1 VKGNRHAELGKEAGD
16 WRFTMKQGLL
26 AFGWACLAPCLTSTG
41 VCAADSPQLEWIKV
55 SSNNKGFVQA
65 RSGKPFVVWGVNYDH
80 DSGGALLEDYWRDDW
95 KTVVEDFKEIKALG
109 ANVVRIHLQLGKCMK
124 TAKLPDEA
132 NLKQLAKLLK
142 LAERT
147 GLYLDLTGLGCYHKQ
162 DVPKWYDKLEEPE
175 RWKVQVRFWQ
185 AVAKVCKDSP
195 AIFCYDLMNEP
206 VLPGKKNSDE
216 WLAGEFGGKHFVQRI
231 ALELKGRSRKEIA
244 KTWIAQLSSAIR
256 KVDPKHMI
264 TVGVIPWALTFKGAK
279 PLFHDPEVGK
289 PLDFVCVHFY
299 PRTGQVDAALDALK
313 VYEVGKPLVIEE
325 IFPLKCGLDDLDAFI
340 KKSRTFTDGWIS
352 FYWGKTIKEYEKDG
366 DISGALMS
374 QWLRYFQEN
383 SLAK

>member
-1 VKGNRHAELGKEAGD
+1 
-16 WRFTMKQGLL
+16 MKQCLL
-26 AFGWACLAPCLTSTG
+26 AFGWACLAPCLTSNG
-41 VCAADSPQLEWIKV
+41 VRAADSPQLELEWIKV
-55 SSNNKGFVQA
+55 SSDNKGFIKA
-65 RSGKPFVVWGVNYDH
+65 RSGEPFVVWGVNYDH
-80 DSGGALLEDYWRDDW
+80 SGDGSLLEDYWRDDW
-95 KTVVEDFKEIKALG
+95 ETVIEDFKEIKALG
-109 ANVVRIHLQLGKCMK
+109 ANVVRIHLQLGKSMK
-124 TAKLPDEA
+124 TAKQPDQV
-132 NLKQLAKLLK
+132 NLKQLTKLLE

-162 DVPKWYDKLEEPE
+162 DVPKWYDKLEESE

-185 AVAKVCKDSP
+185 SVAKVCKDSP

-206 VLPGKKNSDE
+206 VLPGKKNSTDWLTGE
-216 WLAGEFGGKHFVQRI
+216 LAGKYFVQRI
-231 ALELKGRSRKEIA
+231 AIELKGRSRKEIA
-244 KTWIAQLSSAIR
+244 KAWVAQLSSAIR
-256 KVDPKHMI
+256 EVDPKHMI

-279 PLFHDPEVGK
+279 PIFHDPEVGK

-299 PRTGQVDAALDALK
+299 PRTGQVDVALDALK

-366 DISGALMS
+366 DISGAMMS

>member
-1 VKGNRHAELGKEAGD
+1 
-16 WRFTMKQGLL
+16 MKQRIL
-26 AFGWACLAPCLTSTG
+26 AFAWACLAPYLTPSWG
-41 VCAADSPQLEWIKV
+41 LAADSPQLEWIKV
-55 SSNNKGFVQA
+55 SSDKKGFVQA
-65 RSGKPFVVWGVNYDH
+65 RSGEPFVVWGVNYDH
-80 DSGGALLEDYWRDDW
+80 DAGGALLEDFWRDDW
-95 KTVVEDFKEIKALG
+95 ETVVEDFKEMKALG
-109 ANVVRIHLQLGKCMK
+109 CNLVRIHLQLGKCMK

-132 NLKQLAKLLK
+132 NLEQLAKLLK
-142 LAERT
+142 LAEKT

-162 DVPKWYDKLEEPE
+162 DVPEWYDKLDEPE

-195 AIFCYDLMNEP
+195 VIFCYDLMNEP
-206 VLPGKKNSDE
+206 VLPGKKNSAE
-216 WLAGEFGGKHFVQRI
+216 WLTGELAGKYFVQRI

-244 KTWIAQLSSAIR
+244 KAWVAQLSSAIR
-256 KVDPKHMI
+256 EVDPKHMI

-289 PLDFVCVHFY
+289 PLDFVSVHFY

-325 IFPLKCGLDDLDAFI
+325 IFPIKCGLDDLDAFI
-340 KKSRTFTDGWIS
+340 KKSRAFTDGWIS
-352 FYWGKTIKEYEKDG
+352 FYWGKTIKEYEKDA
-366 DISGALMS
+366 DVSGALMA